1 MGGGYLLIDQIKQ
14 NKRKTVLV
22 VAIFLVLYV
31 IIVGAFGYYL
41 TEDIVSG
48 LVLGL
53 VVGLVYASISVMR
66 AKKRVIKLS
75 KGTEIVEK
83 SQSPQIWNIV
93 EEVSLSSGV
102 AMPKIYIIDS
112 YVPNAFAAGM
122 SQEDAII
129 GVTQGLIDQLDRE
142 EMEGVIAHEFAHIQN
157 NDMVLQTIVVSLVAS
172 IAFMS
177 SMRFVRQSSKSD
189 SNNNSGVLLL
199 IAVIIMIVGRLVS
212 HLTQLALSRNREY
225 LADATAVEI
234 TRNPDGLIGA
244 LQKIEGYTVQLNDE
258 RSSYTG
264 DEDSYLLDG
273 RLSSMYILDPGMD
286 TNQLRAISKKEK
298 DSLFSTH
305 PATSNRI
312 QKLQESLS

>member
-1 MGGGYLLIDQIKQ
+1 MLIEQIEK

-48 LVLGL
+48 LFIGL

-93 EEVSLSSGV
+93 EEVSLSSGIP
-102 AMPKIYIIDS
+102 MPKIYIIDS

-122 SQEDAII
+122 KQEDAII
-129 GVTQGLIDQLDRE
+129 GVTQGLIDRLDRE

-177 SMRFVRQSSKSD
+177 SMRFVRRSNNSD
-189 SNNNSGVLLL
+189 SNNSGGLLML
-199 IAVIIMIVGRLVS
+199 AVIIMIVGRYVS
-212 HLTQLALSRNREY
+212 KLAQLALSRNREY
-225 LADATAVEI
+225 LADATAVDI
-234 TRNPDGLIGA
+234 TRNPEGLKRALAKINQAVDSYTEYADGA
-244 LQKIEGYTVQLNDE
+244 LGFAP
-258 RSSYTG
+258 
-264 DEDSYLLDG
+264 DG
-273 RLSSMYILDPGMD
+273 REYTQELDDRLGTLFFANPLKAWSSD
-286 TNQLRAISKKEK
+286 SK
-298 DSLFSTH
+298 DSVLSTH
-305 PATSNRI
+305 PNTYNRI
-312 QKLQESLS
+312 AKLDEMM

>member
-1 MGGGYLLIDQIKQ
+1 MSGGGYLLIEQIEK

-48 LVLGL
+48 LVIGL

-93 EEVSLSSGV
+93 EEVSLSSGIP
-102 AMPKIYIIDS
+102 MPKIYIIDS

-122 SQEDAII
+122 KQEDAII
-129 GVTQGLIDQLDRE
+129 GVTQGLIDRLDRE

-157 NDMVLQTIVVSLVAS
+157 NDMVLQTVVVSLVAS

-177 SMRFVRQSSKSD
+177 SMRFVRRSSKSD

-199 IAVIIMIVGRLVS
+199 IAIIIMIVGRFVS
-212 HLTQLALSRNREY
+212 QLAQLALSRNREY
-225 LADATAVEI
+225 LADATAVDI
-234 TRNPDGLIGA
+234 TRNPEGLKRALAKINQAVDTSTEFEEGA
-244 LQKIEGYTVQLNDE
+244 LGFAP
-258 RSSYTG
+258 
-264 DEDSYLLDG
+264 DG
-273 RLSSMYILDPGMD
+273 REYTQELDDRLGTLFFANPLKAWSSD
-286 TNQLRAISKKEK
+286 SK
-298 DSLFSTH
+298 DSVLSTH
-305 PATSNRI
+305 PNTFNRI
-312 QKLQESLS
+312 AKLDEMM